1 VVTQTLAF
9 TKCGKPK
16 NVKGDG
22 FRCRIRPTH
31 ALYNRTYRMAST
43 VFHGNP
49 ASQVRETGDVRSE
62 FEALLSGCGFY
73 DLSSRVK
80 IALTGGD
87 RVRWLNGMVTNN
99 IRDLAAGRGVYAF
112 LLNPQGHILGD
123 LYAYN
128 QGESLMIDSDQFQ
141 SEKLL
146 ATFDHY
152 IIMDDVE
159 VANVSGKLSAIG
171 VTGPKSREVLR
182 AAGFEVPNLEPLQFV
197 DVTRQNVGMTLVR
210 GDNASVES
218 YELWLSPDQVT
229 SIRDALR
236 SAGAMPVCPNALE
249 LLRVAAGIPRY
260 GQDIRERDLPQ
271 ETEQQRALHFSKGC
285 YIGQEIV
292 ERIRSRGNVHRK
304 FTGFLMEGKVAIASG
319 AKVVSDEKDVG
330 EVTSVVVLGTTSGER
345 TVALGYS
352 RREVGIPGREVTI
365 GTARATV
372 IQLPLNNVV
381 PGQAEDLLHH
391 SLLHL

>member
-1 VVTQTLAF
+1 
-9 TKCGKPK
+9 
-16 NVKGDG
+16 
-22 FRCRIRPTH
+22 
-31 ALYNRTYRMAST
+31 MAST
-43 VFHGNP
+43 LVHGNP
-49 ASQVRETGDVRSE
+49 APPPDFPQVRSE

-73 DLSSRVK
+73 ELNSRVK

-99 IRDLAAGRGVYAF
+99 IRDLAAGRGLYAF

-123 LYAYN
+123 LYAHN
-128 QGESLMIDSDQFQ
+128 RGDSLMIDSDQFQ

-159 VANVSGKLSAIG
+159 VANVSDKLTAIG
-171 VTGPKSREVLR
+171 ITGPKSREVLR
-182 AAGFEVPNLEPLQFV
+182 AAGFAIPDLEPLQFV
-197 DVTRQNVGMTLVR
+197 DVTWRNVSMTMVR
-210 GDNASVES
+210 GDNESIES

-229 SIRDALR
+229 SVRDALTN
-236 SAGAMPVCPNALE
+236 SGAMPVGANALE
-249 LLRVAAGIPRY
+249 LLRIAAGIPRY

-304 FTGFLMEGKVAIASG
+304 FTGFELEGALPAMG
-319 AKVVSDEKDVG
+319 AKIQADGRDIG
-330 EVTSVVVLGTTSGER
+330 EITSVASLPLAGGER
-345 TVALGYS
+345 SVALGYI
-352 RREVGIPGREVTI
+352 RRELATPGKQFQVGATRLSIAALPFSEVF
-365 GTARATV
+365 RH
-372 IQLPLNNVV
+372 P
-381 PGQAEDLLHH
+381 D
-391 SLLHL
+391 S